1 MMKMLTLSN
10 ACTIFAAVAFFALPV
25 VAKADIENPVTGE
38 TETYV
43 NTFTGGTDGTATE
56 WDSAGNWDTGNT
68 PFISGNYDPALVNG
82 AVTVSTSTAID
93 GWTLRVGAYNGAAI
107 TWSGG
112 ITKIQAGSVGCWLT
126 ADETSSITIASF
138 AGKQLEGS
146 DAYPFKLSSANAGG
160 ITWSAG
166 LTSASNTSMPFWYY
180 LKGTGTVVYG
190 GDITVANAQV
200 IKQAD
205 VTLSGTSQ
213 VASKMLVTFGTGTTK
228 AFTAD
233 ATIKVYGIDG
243 TTLKKLVSV
252 GSVRA
257 AGTAM
262 ESASSI
268 LTTASPVGSC
278 EIVQCT
284 DGIVLYYVDGDYP
297 SSAAYKPSIS
307 VNFTSGTAL
316 SAVGDVGVGEY
327 AIPGTSWNNVIGNAG
342 TLSTVTQVDST
353 GTASAAD
360 SVSVTISG
368 TRGYWTCGS
377 VNAAADLR
385 QGYIDDAAGANASPQ
400 VAISGIPYYS
410 YYAVVYFSNND
421 PNVKFGYVTI
431 NGTNYKWDSDK
442 NALAEC
448 EGAAS
453 DMWGASSPTA
463 WTEGGNYI
471 VTPTF
476 VNSDGSFTIVG
487 HRLTSG
493 GVTARSGIAAIQIV
507 EVPKVA
513 EEGELVINVS
523 GDTTYTVDANAT
535 YTTVYATGTGT
546 LSFSGSGVITTTTFN
561 IGAGVTM
568 PMDTTHL
575 SPATVTGSGT
585 IVYDGSQPST
595 TLGFN
600 DSSNWFGTVWVKN
613 VGTGGEATGSKVE
626 TCLGSS
632 SGTAEQNTLN
642 NWGNSSSF
650 VKFTNVRGYMST
662 ANVPW
667 TLVLED
673 DGDTKAWYNN
683 NGWTDRSVTIAA
695 LKGDGSIWDIND
707 GGCRPFLNF
716 GDASQFT
723 GTIKV
728 LGKQVFLNDT
738 SNTGSGTSL
747 SAGRITVPANLSLTV
762 ASGKTWHT
770 RNGLVVNGTL
780 NVNGTLGKLSPRIS

>member
-1 MMKMLTLSN
+1 MMKTLSN
-10 ACTIFAAVAFFALPV
+10 ARTIFAAAAFFALPM
-25 VAKADIENPVTGE
+25 VAKANTEMANPVTGE

-43 NTFTGGTDGTATE
+43 NTFTGGADGTATE
-56 WDSAGNWDTGNT
+56 WNSTDNWDPSVT
-68 PFISGNYDPALVNG
+68 PFIATTYTPSLVSNK
-82 AVTVSTSTAID
+82 TVSTSTAID
-93 GWTLRVGAYNGAAI
+93 GWNLQVGAYNGAAI
-107 TWSGG
+107 TWNPLG
-112 ITKIQAGSVGCWLT
+112 KIQGDTNMWLT
-126 ADETSSITIASF
+126 VDATSSITINGWGGGNLGQNGKNLNYYVAAQNGVTWGVDLAS
-138 AGKQLEGS
+138 GTDQ
-146 DAYPFKLSSANAGG
+146 
-160 ITWSAG
+160 G
-166 LTSASNTSMPFWYY
+166 LTMNYY
-180 LKGTGTVVYG
+180 LAGSGSVSYKSL
-190 GDITVANAQV
+190 DRASHV

-205 VTLSGTSQ
+205 FTLSGTSQ
-213 VASKMLVTFGTGTTK
+213 VSSKTLVSFASTTK
-228 AFTAD
+228 TFTAD

-243 TTLKKLVSV
+243 TTPKKLVSV

-535 YTTVYATGTGT
+535 YTTVYATGTGI

-561 IGAGVTM
+561 IGNGVTM

-613 VGTGGEATGSKVE
+613 VGTGGEATGSKVG

-683 NGWTDRSVTIAA
+683 NGWTDRS
-695 LKGDGSIWDIND
+695 
-707 GGCRPFLNF
+707 
-716 GDASQFT
+716 
-723 GTIKV
+723 
-728 LGKQVFLNDT
+728 
-738 SNTGSGTSL
+738 
-747 SAGRITVPANLSLTV
+747 ITHSRTE
-762 ASGKTWHT
+762 G
-770 RNGLVVNGTL
+770 
-780 NVNGTLGKLSPRIS
+780 